1 MKFCYAPR
9 RNVAYFKFQTR
20 QTDVE
25 SIQVSDEL
33 VVDMTPDGKIFG
45 IELLNANEQLTS
57 EGPRFLEVV
66 NGSPG
71 QRTEFPLAS

>member
-1 MKFCYAPR
+1 MKFSYDPR
-9 RNVAYFKFQTR
+9 HNVAYFKFQAR
-20 QTDVE
+20 QADVE

-57 EGPRFLEVV
+57 EDSKFLEVV
-66 NGSPG
+66 N
-71 QRTEFPLAS
+71 

>member
-1 MKFCYAPR
+1 MKFSYAPR
-9 RNVAYFKFQTR
+9 HNVAYFKFQAR
-20 QTDVE
+20 QADVE

-57 EGPRFLEVV
+57 EDSKFLEVV
-66 NGSPG
+66 N
-71 QRTEFPLAS
+71 